1 MSIIIISGTWTYTYT
16 RVFWCFGFVCV
27 WACLCR
33 ERRRRRRR
41 SSLLLLLVVVLTSY
55 PLLLFVFFCFCNQ
68 TITTI
73 NNKASAWAM
82 NPNGTTPL
90 WSQVCKN
97 YFTLRKTKRELFK
110 QEDEIVSYISKN
122 SKKYGFDFIITRPG
136 SLIYDKQSQTKLAAS
151 KSVSLMFF

>member
-1 MSIIIISGTWTYTYT
+1 
-16 RVFWCFGFVCV
+16 
-27 WACLCR
+27 
-33 ERRRRRRR
+33 
-41 SSLLLLLVVVLTSY
+41 
-55 PLLLFVFFCFCNQ
+55 
-68 TITTI
+68 
-73 NNKASAWAM
+73 M

-151 KSVSLMFF
+151 KSVSLFLFYFFICFVFDSFLLRFVPYDESNYNTH